1 MRISDIKQKFIS
13 KDKEVI
19 IEALCKTYQ
28 YVSKRDKE
36 DLDEVLNALIKE
48 VKEEDQKEITFD
60 EMKKSVNKFK
70 DDTYSQYYYVNKKKL
85 SLQKITWVKVMLP
98 YIKAALAIKP
108 SDEHYVDSAAILAM
122 IVRCCTYGE
131 SHYAFHS
138 CNVFTKQIPL
148 DKYAMFMEAL
158 KRKIYGLTFGKESLE
173 KSYKFA
179 CYMVQG
185 EYLYYYHGINVWTKL
200 QDLYEEDLKQK
211 ENKELIFEF
220 LKEKAVKCISGYQ
233 KVAVGYNHSRKAS
246 DRDFFYGLKRKYEEG
261 DLYLTA
267 LPALYC
273 ALDYDLEAKDLLK
286 LLFSTDESGY
296 HRLICELLRHNK
308 DKLIEVLKSLHM
320 KTVDDY
326 MEEWFH

>member
-1 MRISDIKQKFIS
+1 M
-13 KDKEVI
+13 
-19 IEALCKTYQ
+19 
-28 YVSKRDKE
+28 
-36 DLDEVLNALIKE
+36 DEVLNALIKE

-158 KRKIYGLTFGKESLE
+158 KRKAYGLNFGKESLE
-173 KSYKFA
+173 KSFKFA
-179 CYMVQG
+179 CYK
-185 EYLYYYHGINVWTKL
+185 I
-200 QDLYEEDLKQK
+200 
-211 ENKELIFEF
+211 
-220 LKEKAVKCISGYQ
+220 
-233 KVAVGYNHSRKAS
+233 
-246 DRDFFYGLKRKYEEG
+246 
-261 DLYLTA
+261 
-267 LPALYC
+267 
-273 ALDYDLEAKDLLK
+273 
-286 LLFSTDESGY
+286 
-296 HRLICELLRHNK
+296 
-308 DKLIEVLKSLHM
+308 
-320 KTVDDY
+320 
-326 MEEWFH
+326 